1 MRILFLLPEFP
12 YPPST
17 GGRSKVFN
25 ELSYLSTS
33 HKCDLLCFGVRDE
46 VSIKALVDKLPNVT
60 VCDVIALPSGIERWM
75 KVVWSLMRLLPPSF
89 AKYVS
94 EEYASALSK
103 VLCSQDYDVVHYD
116 IINMAQY
123 LPVAKDIAS
132 VHSPNDATSLSYT
145 RMAEQESRISKKL
158 WLLIS
163 SMLLK
168 RFEKKYY
175 PLFTKVHVVSPIDE
189 NYLNEVNSEIDI
201 DVIPI
206 TIDGAFLNK
215 YDNSSGHVE
224 NDRSNK
230 TIVCTGNFGNSSIAR
245 GLEAFLTDGYPFI
258 LHALPKVRVLIL
270 GQNADESLIM
280 LMKNLENVE
289 FVTWVDSYRDFL
301 VQADVVLAPDLAGTG
316 IKTRVIQA
324 MGLGLPVV
332 GTKIA
337 YEGIPIINHMH
348 GEIYNS
354 PSDCAEYMLA
364 LFADDRK
371 YTIMSNEAHLLAM
384 REFALS
390 AVGPKYEKLYID
402 AINKLK
408 KSNYIS

>member
-33 HKCDLLCFGVRDE
+33 HKCDLLCFGSPDE
-46 VSIKALVDKLPNVT
+46 GSVKALADKLPNVT
-60 VCDVIALPSGIERWM
+60 VCDVIAPPSGLERWI
-75 KVVWSLMRLLPPSF
+75 KIVWSLMRLLPPSF
-89 AKYVS
+89 AKYTS

-103 VLCSQDYDVVHYD
+103 ALCNHDYDDVHYD

-123 LPVAKDIAS
+123 LPVGKDVAS

-145 RMAEQESRISKKL
+145 RMAEQESRVPKKI

-168 RFEKKYY
+168 RFEKKHY

-206 TIDGAFLNK
+206 TIDGAFINK
-215 YDNSSGHVE
+215 YDNSSRYVE
-224 NDRSNK
+224 NDK

-245 GLEAFLTDGYPFI
+245 GLEAFLTDAYPLI
-258 LHALPKVRVLIL
+258 LNALPKVRVLIL

-301 VQADVVLAPDLAGTG
+301 VQADAVLAPDLAGTG

-337 YEGIPIINHMH
+337 YEGIPITNHVH
-348 GEIYNS
+348 GFVYQSTAECADIFIRLLRNSKEREIVGEH
-354 PSDCAEYMLA
+354 AHMLA
-364 LFADDRK
+364 KQKF
-371 YTIMSNEAHLLAM
+371 S
-384 REFALS
+384 LS
-390 AVGPKYEKLYID
+390 AIGPRYENLYVS
-402 AINKLK
+402 AFEKH
-408 KSNYIS
+408 KSMPQP

>member
-25 ELSYLSTS
+25 ELSYLSAN
-33 HKCDLLCFGVRDE
+33 HKCDLLCFGASDE
-46 VSIKALVDKLPNVT
+46 DSINSLVDKLPNVT
-60 VCDVIALPSGIERWM
+60 VCDVILPPSGIKKWT
-75 KVVWSLMRLLPPSF
+75 KIAWSLIRLLPPSF
-89 AKYVS
+89 AKYTS
-94 EEYASALSK
+94 KEYSSALSK
-103 VLCSQDYDVVHYD
+103 VLSSHDYDVVHYD

-123 LPVAKDIAS
+123 LPVGKDVAS
-132 VHSPNDATSLSYT
+132 VHSPNDATSLSYA
-145 RMAEQESRISKKL
+145 RMAAQESRIPKKI

-168 RFEKKYY
+168 RFEKKHY
-175 PLFTKVHVVSPIDE
+175 PLFTKVHVVSPVDE
-189 NYLNEVNSEIDI
+189 NYLNKVNSEIDI

-215 YDNSSGHVE
+215 YDNLSRHVE
-224 NDRSNK
+224 HNK
-230 TIVCTGNFGNSSIAR
+230 FNNTIVCTGNFGNSSIAR
-245 GLEAFLTDGYPFI
+245 GLEDFLTNAYPLI
-258 LHALPKVRVLIL
+258 LNALPKVRVLIL

-280 LMKNLENVE
+280 LMKKLENVE
-289 FVTWVDSYRDFL
+289 FATWVDSYRDFL
-301 VQADVVLAPDLAGTG
+301 VKADVVLAPDLAGTG
-316 IKTRVIQA
+316 IKTRVVQA

-332 GTKIA
+332 GTEIA
-337 YEGIPIINHMH
+337 YEGIPITNHIH

-354 PSDCAEYMLA
+354 PSDCAEYILA
-364 LFADDRK
+364 LFADDGK
-371 YTIMSNEAHLLAM
+371 YATISNEAHLLAM

-402 AINKLK
+402 AINKFK